1 VIIPIEYQIE
11 LLNLK
16 KNEILD
22 NLNKMGLELLD
33 SQNVKT
39 SYFDKISELKD
50 LVKQHKNSSLVS
62 IDYIKVQMTE
72 VRKTQD
78 MIIILDKII
87 NEVKEKMGLLQNE
100 LFTVNSSLTG
110 YQALQEKSGQ
120 VIEFEQFKRDEK

>member
-1 VIIPIEYQIE
+1 MIIPIEYQIE